1 MIKKVGI
8 AVRYNGF
15 TYLISEGFSNVF
27 KNKKGTMISLIT
39 MICAMFMFGAAFAI
53 GQNVNYVMEQVQAS
67 QGIEVFILNEA
78 TDEQTNTLESEIKKI
93 DGVSTVTYKSKEQA
107 LESAKE
113 SFKEYPDAIAG
124 YTEEYIFPASFI
136 VMLTDLSKAEGVE
149 STIATLENVKNIRS
163 SNDTMNTLFKI
174 SNGIRIAIIVVF
186 AGLLVIAMT
195 IISNTIKLTVH
206 ARRKEISIMK
216 YVGATNSF
224 IRGPF
229 LVEGIIIGFVAACIT
244 IALITIAYD
253 YVVTG
258 IESSD
263 ILQTMNITLLH
274 YSEILRMV
282 SVVYVVLGVG
292 IGMFGSAFSMKKY
305 LEV

>member
-1 MIKKVGI
+1 M
-8 AVRYNGF
+8 RYNGF

-292 IGMFGSAFSMKKY
+292 IGMFGSAF
-305 LEV
+305 

>member
-1 MIKKVGI
+1 M
-8 AVRYNGF
+8 RYNGF

-53 GQNVNYVMEQVQAS
+53 GQNVNYIMEQVQAS
-67 QGIEVFILNEA
+67 QGIEVFILNDA
-78 TDEQTNTLESEIKKI
+78 TDEQTNTLETEIKKI

-113 SFKEYPDAIAG
+113 SFKDYPDAIAG
-124 YTEEYIFPASFI
+124 YTDEYIFPASFI
-136 VMLTDLSKAEGVE
+136 VMLTDLSKAEDVE
-149 STIATLENVKNIRS
+149 NAISTLDNVKNIRS
-163 SNDTMNTLFKI
+163 SNDTMNTLLKI
-174 SNGIRIAIIVVF
+174 ANGIRVAIIVVF
-186 AGLLVIAMT
+186 IGLLIIAMT

-229 LVEGIIIGFVAACIT
+229 LVEGIIIGFIAACIT
-244 IALITIAYD
+244 IVLITFVYD
-253 YVVTG
+253 MVVTS
-258 IESSD
+258 IEASQV
-263 ILQTMNITLLH
+263 LQKMNITLLQ
-274 YSEILRMV
+274 YSEILKLITI
-282 SVVYVVLGVG
+282 VYIVLGVG

>member
-1 MIKKVGI
+1 M
-8 AVRYNGF
+8 RYNGF

-67 QGIEVFILNEA
+67 QGIEVFIVNEA
-78 TDEQTNTLESEIKKI
+78 TDEQTNTLEAEIKKI

-124 YTEEYIFPASFI
+124 YTDEYIFPASFI

-149 STIATLENVKNIRS
+149 STISTLENVKNIRS

-206 ARRKEISIMK
+206 ARRKEINIMK

-274 YSEILRMV
+274 YSEILRMI

>member
-1 MIKKVGI
+1 M
-8 AVRYNGF
+8 RYNGF

-27 KNKKGTMISLIT
+27 KNKKGTMIS

>member
-1 MIKKVGI
+1 
-8 AVRYNGF
+8 
-15 TYLISEGFSNVF
+15 
-27 KNKKGTMISLIT
+27 
-39 MICAMFMFGAAFAI
+39 MICAMFMFGTAFAI
-53 GQNVNYVMEQVQAS
+53 GQNVNYIMEQVQAS

-78 TDEQTNTLESEIKKI
+78 TDEQTNTLETEIKDI

-113 SFKEYPDAIAG
+113 SFKDYPDAIAG
-124 YTEEYIFPASFI
+124 YTDEYIFPASFI
-136 VMLTDLSKAEGVE
+136 VMLTDLSKAEEVE
-149 STIATLENVKNIRS
+149 NAISNLENVKNIRS
-163 SNDTMNTLFKI
+163 SNDTMNTLLKI
-174 SNGIRIAIIVVF
+174 ANGIRVAIIVVF
-186 AGLLVIAMT
+186 IGLLIIAMT

-229 LVEGIIIGFVAACIT
+229 LVEGIIIGFIAACIT
-244 IALITIAYD
+244 IVLITFVYD
-253 YVVTG
+253 IVVTN
-258 IESSD
+258 IEASQV
-263 ILQTMNITLLH
+263 LQKMNITLLQ
-274 YSEILRMV
+274 YSEILELITI
-282 SVVYVVLGVG
+282 VYIVLGIG

>member
-1 MIKKVGI
+1 M
-8 AVRYNGF
+8 RYNGF

-53 GQNVNYVMEQVQAS
+53 GQNVNYIMEQVQAS
-67 QGIEVFILNEA
+67 QGIEVFILNDA
-78 TDEQTNTLESEIKKI
+78 TDEQTNTLETEIKKI

-113 SFKEYPDAIAG
+113 SFKDYPDAIAG
-124 YTEEYIFPASFI
+124 YTDEYIFPASFI
-136 VMLTDLSKAEGVE
+136 VMLTDLSKAEDVE
-149 STIATLENVKNIRS
+149 NAISTLDNVKNIRS
-163 SNDTMNTLFKI
+163 SNDTMNTLLKI
-174 SNGIRIAIIVVF
+174 ANGIRVAIIVVF
-186 AGLLVIAMT
+186 IGLLIIAMT
-195 IISNTIKLTVH
+195 IISNTIKLKVH

-229 LVEGIIIGFVAACIT
+229 LVEGIIIGFIAACIT
-244 IALITIAYD
+244 IVLITFVYD
-253 YVVTG
+253 MVVTS
-258 IESSD
+258 IEASQV
-263 ILQTMNITLLH
+263 LQKMNITLLQ
-274 YSEILRMV
+274 YSEILKLITI
-282 SVVYVVLGVG
+282 VYIVLGVG

>member
-1 MIKKVGI
+1 M
-8 AVRYNGF
+8 RYNGF

-27 KNKKGTMISLIT
+27 KNKKGTMVSLIT

-53 GQNVNYVMEQVQAS
+53 GENVNYIMKQVQAS
-67 QGIEVFILNEA
+67 QGIEVFILNDA
-78 TDEQTNTLESEIKKI
+78 TDEQTNILENEIKNI
-93 DGVSTVTYKSKEQA
+93 DGVSTVKYKSKEQA

-113 SFKEYPDAIAG
+113 SFKDYPDAMAG
-124 YTEEYIFPASFI
+124 YEDEYIFPPSFI
-136 VMLTDLSKAEGVE
+136 RMLTDLSKAESVE
-149 STIATLENVKNIRS
+149 EAISTLDNVKSIRS
-163 SNDTMNTLFKI
+163 NNDTMETLLKI
-174 SNGIRIAIIVVF
+174 ANGIRVAIIVIF
-186 AGLLVIAMT
+186 AGLLIIAMT

-229 LVEGIIIGFVAACIT
+229 LVEGVIIGIIAACIT
-244 IALITIAYD
+244 IVLITFAYD
-253 YVVTG
+253 FVISG
-258 IESSD
+258 IQSSLV
-263 ILQTMNITLLH
+263 LQKMNITLLQ
-274 YSEILRMV
+274 YSEILK
-282 SVVYVVLGVG
+282 SIIVVYMILGVG

>member
-1 MIKKVGI
+1 M
-8 AVRYNGF
+8 RYNGF

-39 MICAMFMFGAAFAI
+39 MICAMLMFGAAFAI
-53 GQNVNYVMEQVQAS
+53 GENVNYVMEQVQAS

-78 TDEQTNTLESEIKKI
+78 TDEQTNTLEAEIKKI

-107 LESAKE
+107 LETAKE
-113 SFKEYPDAIAG
+113 NFKEYPDAIAG
-124 YTEEYIFPASFI
+124 YTDEYIFPASFI
-136 VMLTDLSKAEGVE
+136 VMLTDLSKAESVE
-149 STIATLENVKNIRS
+149 SAISTLENVKNIRS

-174 SNGIRIAIIVVF
+174 SNGIRVAIVVVF

-206 ARRKEISIMK
+206 ARRKEINIMK
-216 YVGATNSF
+216 YVGATNGF

-244 IALITIAYD
+244 IVLITIAYD

-274 YSEILRMV
+274 YSEILKMI
-282 SVVYVVLGVG
+282 SVVYVALGVG

>member
-1 MIKKVGI
+1 
-8 AVRYNGF
+8 VRYNGF

-27 KNKKGTMISLIT
+27 KNKKGTTISLIT

-53 GQNVNYVMEQVQAS
+53 GQNVNYIMKQVQAS
-67 QGIEVFILNEA
+67 QGIEVFILNDA
-78 TDEQTNTLESEIKKI
+78 TDEQTNTLEAEIKKI

-113 SFKEYPDAIAG
+113 SFKDYPDAIAG
-124 YTEEYIFPASFI
+124 YTDEYIFPASFVI
-136 VMLTDLSKAEGVE
+136 MLTDLSKAESVE
-149 STIATLENVKNIRS
+149 NTISTLDNVKSIRS
-163 SNDTMNTLFKI
+163 SNDTMDTLLKI
-174 SNGIRIAIIVVF
+174 ANGIRLAIIVVF
-186 AGLLVIAMT
+186 AGLLIIAMT

-216 YVGATNSF
+216 YVGATNNF

-244 IALITIAYD
+244 IVLITFAYD
-253 YVVTG
+253 AVVTN
-258 IESSD
+258 IETSQV
-263 ILQTMNITLLH
+263 LQKMNITLLQ
-274 YSEILRMV
+274 YSEILELLTI
-282 SVVYVVLGVG
+282 VYIALGVG

>member
-1 MIKKVGI
+1 M
-8 AVRYNGF
+8 RYNGF

-27 KNKKGTMISLIT
+27 KNKKGTMVSLIT

-53 GQNVNYVMEQVQAS
+53 GENVNYIMKQVQAS
-67 QGIEVFILNEA
+67 QGIEVFILNDA
-78 TDEQTNTLESEIKKI
+78 TDEQTNILENEIKNI

-113 SFKEYPDAIAG
+113 SFKDYPDAMAG
-124 YTEEYIFPASFI
+124 YEDEYIFPPSFI
-136 VMLTDLSKAEGVE
+136 IMLTDLSKAESVE
-149 STIATLENVKNIRS
+149 EAISTLDNVKSIRS
-163 SNDTMNTLFKI
+163 NNDTMETLLKI
-174 SNGIRIAIIVVF
+174 ANGIRIAIIVIF
-186 AGLLVIAMT
+186 AGLLIIAMT

-229 LVEGIIIGFVAACIT
+229 LVEGVIIGIIAAFIT
-244 IALITIAYD
+244 IVLITFSYD
-253 YVVTG
+253 FVISG
-258 IESSD
+258 IQSSLV
-263 ILQTMNITLLH
+263 LQKMNITLLQ
-274 YSEILRMV
+274 YSEILK
-282 SVVYVVLGVG
+282 SIIIVYMILGVG